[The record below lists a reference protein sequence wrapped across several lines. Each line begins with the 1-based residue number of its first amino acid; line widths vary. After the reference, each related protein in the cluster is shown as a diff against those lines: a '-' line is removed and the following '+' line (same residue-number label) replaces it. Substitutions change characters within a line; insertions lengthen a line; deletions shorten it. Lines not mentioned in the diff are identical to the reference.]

1 MRSAGIGRIIRR
13 LCQLEQR
20 MQACSRETM
29 VAIKHWV
36 GLFSLLAFLGG
47 SLRAEPG
54 VSDGEIL
61 IGQSAALS
69 GPAEQLGKQMA
80 LGAKVYFDHINQSGG
95 IHGRKIRLLSLDDG
109 YEPDRA
115 KANTLKLINE
125 EKVFALFGYVGTP
138 TSLAALP
145 IFTDEKVPFFGAFT
159 GAQALREPFNRYIFN
174 VRAGYN
180 EETEEIV
187 NQLLT
192 LSLKRIAVF
201 YQNDAYGQA
210 GLKGVTAALARRKL
224 TPVATAT
231 VERNSTDVA
240 AAVKAIGPVKADAV
254 IMVSAYKSVSAFVK
268 AMKQD
273 GFNPQ
278 FHNVSFVGS
287 MALAKELGADG
298 SGVAV
303 AQVVPFPWRGTL
315 RITRDYQEMMKKA
328 GQENLDFVSLE
339 GYIAAEVLVDGLR
352 RAGKDLTREKLIGGL
367 ESMSKTEIG
376 GFAINFSKTSHSAS
390 SFVDLTIIGK
400 NGKFFR

>member
-1 MRSAGIGRIIRR
+1 MR
-13 LCQLEQR
+13 
-20 MQACSRETM
+20 ACSREIK

-36 GLFSLLAFLGG
+36 GFFSLLVFLGG
-47 SLRAEPG
+47 GLRAESG
-54 VSDGEIL
+54 VSDAEIL
-61 IGQSAALS
+61 IGQSAALT
-69 GPAEQLGKQMA
+69 GPAAELGNGMA
-80 LGAKVYFDHINQSGG
+80 LGAKVYFDHVNQSGG

-115 KANTLKLINE
+115 KANTRKLIAQ

-145 IFTDEKVPFFGAFT
+145 IFTEEKVPFFGAFT
-159 GAQALREPFNRYIFN
+159 GAQALREPFNHYIFN

-192 LSLKRIAVF
+192 LSLKRVAVF

-210 GLKGVTAALARRKL
+210 GLKGVMEALARRKL
-224 TPVATAT
+224 VPVATAT

-240 AAVKAIGPVKADAV
+240 AAVKAIGPAKADAV
-254 IMVSAYKSVSAFVK
+254 IMVSAYKSVGAFVK
-268 AMKQD
+268 AMKQG
-273 GFNPQ
+273 GFNTQ

-287 MALAKELGADG
+287 TALAKELGPDG
-298 SGVAV
+298 IGVAV

-315 RITRDYQEMMKKA
+315 RIVREYQEMMKKA
-328 GQENLDFVSLE
+328 GHENLNFVSLE
-339 GYIAAEVLVDGLR
+339 GFIAAQILVDGLR
-352 RAGKDLTREKLIGGL
+352 RAGKDLTREKLISGL
-367 ESMSKTEIG
+367 ESMGKTDVG
-376 GFAINFSKTSHSAS
+376 GFAVNFSKTNHNAS

-400 NGKFFR
+400 SGKFFR

>member
-1 MRSAGIGRIIRR
+1 
-13 LCQLEQR
+13 
-20 MQACSRETM
+20 M

-240 AAVKAIGPVKADAV
+240 AAVKAIGPIKADAV

>member
-1 MRSAGIGRIIRR
+1 
-13 LCQLEQR
+13 
-20 MQACSRETM
+20 M
-29 VAIKHWV
+29 VASKHWV

-231 VERNSTDVA
+231 VERNSIEVA
-240 AAVKAIGPVKADAV
+240 AAVKAIGPIKADAV